1 MSTFINT
8 NLASLNAQRNLGA
21 SQGELARSIQRL
33 SSGLRVNSAKDDAAG
48 LAIATRMDAQAR
60 GMNVAIRNAN
70 DGISMAQV
78 AEGALG
84 KMGDMLQRMRELAVQ
99 SANATNQSSDRT
111 NLDAEFKQLQAEVTR
126 TVDGTRFNG
135 VSVFGAAAATGF
147 KFQVGPGT
155 SPTED
160 VITVT
165 GTDLTLAASEVEKAT
180 ATATIMIDGADATNA
195 TAAITQI
202 DLALDELNGQRAM
215 WGAAQNRFEAVI
227 ANLQSGSENMQA
239 ARSRIMDADFARETA
254 ALTRSQIL
262 QQAGTAMLAQANQ
275 VPQQVLQLLQR

>member
-99 SANATNQSSDRT
+99 SANATNQASDRT
-111 NLDAEFKQLQAEVTR
+111 NLDAEFKQLQAEITR
-126 TVDGTRFNG
+126 TVDGTTFNN
-135 VSVFGAAAATGF
+135 VSVFGAAAAAGF
-147 KFQVGPGT
+147 TFQVGSGT
-155 SPTED
+155 GTVD
-160 VITVT
+160 KITVT
-165 GTDLTLAASEVEKAT
+165 GADLTAAASEVEKAT
-180 ATATIMIDGADATNA
+180 PTTIKIDGADATNA

-202 DLALDELNGQRAM
+202 DLALTEVNTERAK
-215 WGAAQNRFEAVI
+215 WGAAQNRFDAVVS
-227 ANLQSGSENMQA
+227 NLQVRVENMEA
-239 ARSRIMDADFARETA
+239 AKSRIMDANFASETA
-254 ALTRSQIL
+254 ALTRAQIL
-262 QQAGTAMLAQANQ
+262 QQAGTAMLAQANAA
-275 VPQQVLQLLQR
+275 PQGVLALLRG